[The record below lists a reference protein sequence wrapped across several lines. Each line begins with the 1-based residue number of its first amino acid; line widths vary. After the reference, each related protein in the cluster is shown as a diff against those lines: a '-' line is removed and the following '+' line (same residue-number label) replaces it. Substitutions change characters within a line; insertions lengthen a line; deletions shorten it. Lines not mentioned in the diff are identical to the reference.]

1 MISIVI
7 GDTATLRQGLA
18 KKTISKNA
26 KGVSNFV
33 SFKNKEVSI
42 GDLLTLASQS
52 SDLFSQGT
60 VVLLFD
66 VFAKLEDDIQNELK
80 QLQSSKTL
88 FVFLETEV
96 KSKLDKLEKAG
107 VEVLISPKSKQLI
120 KKDNPFAIANALGLR
135 DRMNTWIIL
144 HDLLS
149 HGESGEAVSGIM
161 FWKIKALLLENS
173 FRKYSKEELEDMVL
187 ELPKI
192 IHTGRR
198 EGEDL
203 SVSLESF
210 VLQYV

>member
-80 QLQSSKTL
+80 RLQSSKTL

-107 VEVLISPKSKQLI
+107 AEVLISPKSKQLI

-161 FWKIKALLLENS
+161 FWKIKTLLLENN
-173 FRKYSKEELEDMVL
+173 FRKYSKEELEGMVL

>member
-18 KKTISKNA
+18 KKAISKNA

-80 QLQSSKTL
+80 RLQSSKTM

-107 VEVLISPKSKQLI
+107 AEVLISPKSKQLI

-161 FWKIKALLLENS
+161 FWKIKTLLLENN
-173 FRKYSKEELEDMVL
+173 FRKYSKEELEGMVL

>member
-18 KKTISKNA
+18 KKAISKNA

-33 SFKNKEVSI
+33 SFKNKEVGI
-42 GDLLTLASQS
+42 DDLLTLASQS

-161 FWKIKALLLENS
+161 FWKIKTLLLENN

>member
-7 GDTATLRQGLA
+7 GDTATLRQGFA

-66 VFAKLEDDIQNELK
+66 VFAKLEDDIQKELK

-161 FWKIKALLLENS
+161 FWKIKTLLLENN

>member
-1 MISIVI
+1 
-7 GDTATLRQGLA
+7 
-18 KKTISKNA
+18 
-26 KGVSNFV
+26 
-33 SFKNKEVSI
+33 
-42 GDLLTLASQS
+42 
-52 SDLFSQGT
+52 
-60 VVLLFD
+60 
-66 VFAKLEDDIQNELK
+66 
-80 QLQSSKTL
+80 
-88 FVFLETEV
+88 
-96 KSKLDKLEKAG
+96 
-107 VEVLISPKSKQLI
+107 LISPKSKQLI

-161 FWKIKALLLENS
+161 FWKIKTLLLENN
-173 FRKYSKEELEDMVL
+173 FRKYSKEELEGMVL

>member
-18 KKTISKNA
+18 KKAISKNA

-80 QLQSSKTL
+80 RLQSSKTL

-107 VEVLISPKSKQLI
+107 
-120 KKDNPFAIANALGLR
+120 
-135 DRMNTWIIL
+135 
-144 HDLLS
+144 
-149 HGESGEAVSGIM
+149 
-161 FWKIKALLLENS
+161 
-173 FRKYSKEELEDMVL
+173 RK
-187 ELPKI
+187 
-192 IHTGRR
+192 
-198 EGEDL
+198 
-203 SVSLESF
+203 F
-210 VLQYV
+210 

>member
-18 KKTISKNA
+18 KKAISKNA

-80 QLQSSKTL
+80 RLQSSKTL

-107 VEVLISPKSKQLI
+107 AEVLISPKSKQLI

-161 FWKIKALLLENS
+161 FWKIKTLLLENN
-173 FRKYSKEELEDMVL
+173 FRKYSKEELEGMVL

>member
-18 KKTISKNA
+18 KKAISKNA

-66 VFAKLEDDIQNELK
+66 VFAKLEDDIQNVLK
-80 QLQSSKTL
+80 RLQSSKTL

-107 VEVLISPKSKQLI
+107 AEVLISPKSKQLI

-161 FWKIKALLLENS
+161 FWKIKTLLLENN
-173 FRKYSKEELEDMVL
+173 FRKYSKEELEGMVL

>member
-18 KKTISKNA
+18 KKAISKNA

-80 QLQSSKTL
+80 RLQSSKTL

-107 VEVLISPKSKQLI
+107 AEVLISPKSKQLI

-161 FWKIKALLLENS
+161 FWKIKTLLLENN